1 MYKTWTLLVLS
12 FVSRGGGFIILMIV
26 NILLFMEKSGSEYSL
41 EEGSNECDMV
51 GRVISTWSMSGW
63 NLRIYTYMYAAYIL
77 LVYSVTK

>member
-51 GRVISTWSMSGW
+51 GRVIST
-63 NLRIYTYMYAAYIL
+63 
-77 LVYSVTK
+77 